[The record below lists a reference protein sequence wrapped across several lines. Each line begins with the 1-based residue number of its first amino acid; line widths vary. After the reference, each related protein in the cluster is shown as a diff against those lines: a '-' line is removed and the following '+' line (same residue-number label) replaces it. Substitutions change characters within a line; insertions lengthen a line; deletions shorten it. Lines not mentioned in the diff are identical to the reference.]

1 MKFLKTDNSKITV
14 CVRKE
19 IVLVGETEKGLINY
33 PYKFNFCGVIDLPFE
48 PTLGDL
54 ISYNQLQDLGV
65 VKSRKI
71 YSEGASVILQFPQQV
86 RDRLDPNKDTF
97 HNLELSFEKI
107 TYHMWGKSLEENP
120 IEDIHRLWLT
130 LLDIFDKGLG
140 MERHEFHR
148 FQEFNDKWYPEFE
161 NKGLV

>member
-1 MKFLKTDNSKITV
+1 
-14 CVRKE
+14 
-19 IVLVGETEKGLINY
+19 
-33 PYKFNFCGVIDLPFE
+33 
-48 PTLGDL
+48 
-54 ISYNQLQDLGV
+54 
-65 VKSRKI
+65 
-71 YSEGASVILQFPQQV
+71 
-86 RDRLDPNKDTF
+86 
-97 HNLELSFEKI
+97 
-107 TYHMWGKSLEENP
+107 MWGTSLEENP